1 LKINNTGEDMAEY
14 EIEKQHAKGKLH
26 AIERIRML
34 LDEGSFLEMYS
45 GVKHYCTAFGLAGKE
60 IPYDGV
66 ITGFGMICGTTGA
79 VYAQDFTIQGGTLGK
94 FHGQKI
100 AELYEKAIEMRCPV
114 IGINDSGGA
123 RIQEGVSAL
132 AGYGAVF
139 TQNVR
144 ASGYIPQISIIVG
157 PCAGGA
163 VYSPGITDFIFIVDK
178 IGLMFI
184 TGSKVVKAAM
194 AINITDE
201 ELGGSLIHAQTNG
214 VAHFRLDSEK
224 RCYETVQRLLGYIPH
239 WNGES
244 MTPAAFEFTAAKLTA
259 LSSVMPERSG
269 QGYDI
274 RRVISVIADDDTFF
288 ETHAEFARNIVVGFA
303 RVEGLPVGIIA
314 NQPEVLGGIA
324 DSDASDKAARFIRY
338 CDAFNIPLL
347 TIVDI
352 PGFVPGPDEE
362 RKGIIRHGAKLIYA
376 YAEATVPKITLI
388 VRKAYGGA
396 YIAMCS
402 KHLGA
407 DFVFAWP
414 GAEIAVMGADGAIQI
429 LFAKQLAAN
438 DAEYRKTL
446 QQQYQEEYM
455 TPRIAAAKG
464 YITEVIA
471 PEDSRTKIVRAFQVL
486 RTKKTFDALPKKHGN
501 IPL

>member
-1 LKINNTGEDMAEY
+1 MATYGLEN
-14 EIEKQHAKGKLH
+14 QHRKGKLH
-26 AIERIRML
+26 AIERIKL
-34 LDEGSFLEMYS
+34 IVDEGSFLEVYS
-45 GVKHYCTAFGLAGKE
+45 GVKPEGAKE

-66 ITGFGMICGTTGA
+66 ITGFGTIYGKTVA
-79 VYAQDFTIQGGTLGK
+79 VYAQDFTVQGGTLGNL
-94 FHGQKI
+94 HGKKI
-100 AELYEKAIEMRCPV
+100 AELYQRAIDIHCPI

-132 AGYGAVF
+132 ASYGDVF
-139 TQNVR
+139 MQNVR
-144 ASGYIPQISIIVG
+144 ASGYIPQISIIAG

-163 VYSPGITDFIFIVDK
+163 VYSPGITDFIFIVDS

-194 AINITDE
+194 AIDISDG
-201 ELGGSLIHAQTNG
+201 ELGGSLTHAQKSG
-214 VAHFRLDSEK
+214 VAHFRFDNEK
-224 RCYETVQRLLGYIPH
+224 QCYESVRRLLGYIPH
-239 WNGES
+239 WNGEKPS
-244 MTPAAFEFTAAKLTA
+244 QKTVAFDAKKLAALNTL
-259 LSSVMPERSG
+259 MPERSN

-274 RRVISVIADDDTFF
+274 RSVIHLLVDNDSFF
-288 ETHAEFARNIVVGFA
+288 EVQAEFAQNILVGFA
-303 RVEGLPVGIIA
+303 YINGWLTGIIA
-314 NQPEVLGGIA
+314 NNPIFLGGIA

-362 RKGIIRHGAKLIYA
+362 KKGIIRHGAKLIYA

-407 DFVFAWP
+407 DFVFVWP
-414 GAEIAVMGADGAIQI
+414 KAEIAVMGADGAIQI
-429 LFAKQLAAN
+429 LYSKELLSH
-438 DAEYRKTL
+438 DGEYRKTL
-446 QQQYQEEYM
+446 QRQYQEEYM
-455 TPRIAAAKG
+455 TPRIAEESRLKIAHSFEILRGKS
-464 YITEVIA
+464 ITRPYPKNTGI
-471 PEDSRTKIVRAFQVL
+471 SRYQRVSFFMCPCVKLGKRL
-486 RTKKTFDALPKKHGN
+486 
-501 IPL
+501 

>member
-1 LKINNTGEDMAEY
+1 MRVMANY
-14 EIEKQHAKGKLH
+14 DLGKQHRKGKLH
-26 AIERIRML
+26 AIERIKLL
-34 LDEGSFLEMYS
+34 LDEGSFLEVYS
-45 GVKHYCTAFGLAGKE
+45 GVKPDAAKE

-66 ITGFGMICGTTGA
+66 ITGFGTVHGKTVA
-79 VYAQDFTIQGGTLGK
+79 VYAQDFTVQGGTLGNL
-94 FHGQKI
+94 HGRKI
-100 AELYEKAIEMRCPV
+100 AELYQQAIDIHCPL

-132 AGYGAVF
+132 AGYGDVF

-144 ASGYIPQISIIVG
+144 ASGYIPQISIIAG

-163 VYSPGITDFIFIVDK
+163 VYSPGITDFIFVIDR

-194 AINITDE
+194 AIDISDE
-201 ELGGSLIHAQTNG
+201 ELGGSLIHAQKSG

-224 RCYETVQRLLGYIPH
+224 RCYETVQRLLDYIPR
-239 WNGES
+239 WNGEEPS
-244 MTPAAFEFTAAKLTA
+244 QKAFEFSEVKLTT
-259 LSSVMPERSG
+259 LNKLIPERSN

-274 RRVISVIADDDTFF
+274 RSVINVLVDDDSFF
-288 ETHAEFARNIVVGFA
+288 EVQAEFAPNMLIGFA
-303 RVEGLPVGIIA
+303 YINGWLTGIIA
-314 NQPEVLGGIA
+314 NNPIFLGGIA

-362 RKGIIRHGAKLIYA
+362 KKGIIRHGAKLIYA
-376 YAEATVPKITLI
+376 YAESTVPKITLI

-414 GAEIAVMGADGAIQI
+414 KAEIAVMGADGAIQI
-429 LFAKQLAAN
+429 LYSKELLAH
-438 DAEYRKTL
+438 DSEYRKTL

-455 TPRIAAAKG
+455 TPRIAAEKG

-471 PEDSRTKIVRAFQVL
+471 PEESRSKIARGFEVL
-486 RTKKTFDALPKKHGN
+486 RGKKISGGIVKKHGN